1 MEKEAVSTM
10 THEAGKE
17 DIVPTKPKRPLSS
30 FNLFYRYKRM
40 KALEAIANNG
50 AVGKEAISMLLLAAP
65 GLENFHLNANVPT
78 PPDDDLRRQ
87 NIRMDMGDDLSPRD
101 TRKRVHRTN
110 EGAMNGLI
118 SFLELGNAI
127 STSWKNCDSLGK
139 AVFNELAEEARNQ
152 YRQRMQEYNSKM
164 ASMKTG
170 ENAGSP
176 SISSKGG
183 DSAAHREAY
192 AMLRAVSNDLSSPG
206 SSPPVETNTSLRA
219 RVRELEGELN
229 AERLRM
235 RVRDLEDQLARR
247 EMANQSTL
255 QAALLSLMPQSVAS
269 MQGQPDLSSPVHL
282 LQLMELAKSRS
293 GSMEQNA
300 MSSLLSL
307 TSTQGTESASMLKG
321 EGTKSAGEGK
331 VAATSEE
338 EAAAVIMSKLDGGS
352 STVSDESEKIE
363 SSRPVKKRRLGT

>member
-1 MEKEAVSTM
+1 M
-10 THEAGKE
+10 THEAGKLE
-17 DIVPTKPKRPLSS
+17 DIAPTKPKRPLSS

-152 YRQRMQEYNSKM
+152 YRQRMEEYNSKM

-176 SISSKGG
+176 SNTFKGG

-282 LQLMELAKSRS
+282 LQLMELARSLS
-293 GSMEQNA
+293 GSMEQSA

-307 TSTQGTESASMLKG
+307 TTTQGTESASMLKG
-321 EGTKSAGEGK
+321 EGTTSAGEGK
-331 VAATSEE
+331 VATTSEE

-363 SSRPVKKRRLGT
+363 SSRPVKKRRLST

>member
-1 MEKEAVSTM
+1 M
-10 THEAGKE
+10 THEAGKLE
-17 DIVPTKPKRPLSS
+17 DIAPTKPKRPLSS

-152 YRQRMQEYNSKM
+152 YRQRMEEYNSKM
-164 ASMKTG
+164 AMKTG
-170 ENAGSP
+170 KNAGSP
-176 SISSKGG
+176 SSSSKGG
-183 DSAAHREAY
+183 DSEVHREAY

-247 EMANQSTL
+247 EMANQSTF

-282 LQLMELAKSRS
+282 LQLMELARSLS
-293 GSMEQNA
+293 GSMEQSA

-307 TSTQGTESASMLKG
+307 TTTQGTESASMLKG
-321 EGTKSAGEGK
+321 EGTTSAGEGK